1 MRFTGLLVL
10 FRDETTAS
18 KISMLVTG
26 KRLDESFGARL
37 LPRKPD
43 GCDLDRR
50 ITDDTFSGRR
60 REDARAGRKWLQSPL
75 KSRSPN
81 KSLRR

>member
-1 MRFTGLLVL
+1 MLFPELLVL

-37 LPRKPD
+37 LPLKPD
-43 GCDLDRR
+43 GCHPCRR

-60 REDARAGRKWLQSPL
+60 RGDATVGRKCLQSSL
-75 KSRSPN
+75 KSRLPN